1 MCRLNVA
8 EDVKRKKKRGKTD
21 KGNRQRKRKISPKK
35 KARTV
40 VARNTTYASK
50 TKVADR
56 DVVKDFL
63 AQADCGC
70 DKQCIKSLH
79 TLNEEGAVDVVLNL
93 RKQRFA
99 CKLIL
104 YLTCILSD
112 LFAVKKVLLP
122 HADFFLHPG
131 VCFVA
136 SLGTFKAFGSTMA
149 DALKV

>member
-1 MCRLNVA
+1 M
-8 EDVKRKKKRGKTD
+8 EDSDATPTEEEFDEEVPGLVTDSGTDSETSEEDYVPPKRRRRRKKKNKRGKTGR
-21 KGNRQRKRKISPKK
+21 GNRQRKRQISPRKK

-63 AQADCGC
+63 AHADCGC

-79 TLNEEGAVDVVLNL
+79 ALNEEGAVDVVLNL

-99 CKLIL
+99 CK
-104 YLTCILSD
+104 
-112 LFAVKKVLLP
+112 
-122 HADFFLHPG
+122 
-131 VCFVA
+131 
-136 SLGTFKAFGSTMA
+136 
-149 DALKV
+149 